1 MAEQISNF
9 KEVEQFII
17 PKVEDTKS
25 KVEDIE
31 SIEKNIIKPES
42 NFNEVKQFI
51 ISDTP
56 KKESLQIESPKKRH
70 NFYYI

>member
-25 KVEDIE
+25 IE
-31 SIEKNIIKPES
+31 TDIIKPES
-42 NFNEVKQFI
+42 NFDEVKQFI

-56 KKESLQIESPKKRH
+56 KKESLQIETQQR
-70 NFYYI
+70 